1 MERFEVIQTPN
12 RRMGGTDRRQC
23 VNRRRYPVPATNSA
37 DAIMNLRAMLD
48 EAHARIRMLERA
60 VETLKK
66 TI

>member
-12 RRMGGTDRRQC
+12 RRMGRMDRRQC
-23 VNRRRYPVPATNSA
+23 VNRRRYPGPATNSA
-37 DAIMNLRAMLD
+37 DAIINLRAMLD